1 MFQCSIIFYLIFAP
15 ALGHALVDDPAMIA
29 RMGSSNPQKQICI
42 YIHIYLYIY
51 KLIPFMDLEV
61 GNKKQDDGFNVLYF
75 QI

>member
-1 MFQCSIIFYLIFAP
+1 MCSIIFYLMFAP

-29 RMGSSNPQKQICI
+29 RMGSSNPQNKYI
-42 YIHIYLYIY
+42 YIYLYIY
-51 KLIPFMDLEV
+51 KFIPFMDLEI